1 MIFVYIIT
9 QINDFVDSRSQN
21 FELINNFINLFK
33 NILFFIEAALH

>member
-9 QINDFVDSRSQN
+9 QINDFVD
-21 FELINNFINLFK
+21 NFINLFK